1 MTSSFGWNPKRAEG
15 VWRYGPPCMRPLVA
29 LAPWLTV
36 ALLLLLFHLVGATL
50 VAGKGVLFDLPDS
63 ALAADGETT
72 GPVALILPVAHDTL
86 VFFDDSRYLLGNAA
100 STDALLQHLSE
111 AAAQPNK
118 RTMLV
123 LADRR
128 VPTGDVMRFA
138 DLARAGGVKRVLF
151 AEKKQR
157 EAEE

>member
-1 MTSSFGWNPKRAEG
+1 
-15 VWRYGPPCMRPLVA
+15 
-29 LAPWLTV
+29 
-36 ALLLLLFHLVGATL
+36 
-50 VAGKGVLFDLPDS
+50 
-63 ALAADGETT
+63 
-72 GPVALILPVAHDTL
+72 
-86 VFFDDSRYLLGNAA
+86 
-100 STDALLQHLSE
+100 
-111 AAAQPNK
+111 
-118 RTMLV
+118 MLV